1 MIKMELTIVVPA
13 YNEESSIKG
22 TIRNIKKYVP
32 KSPIIVVD
40 DGSKDRTKDIAKREK
55 VRVISHNPN
64 RGYGAALIT
73 GMLAAKT
80 KYIAFLD
87 ADMTYN
93 PRYIPIMLSYL
104 KKFDLDCVWGNRF
117 GGTKNKMPLVRKI
130 GNKVLSLIFWM
141 VTNKNIHDSS
151 SGQRVLKRES
161 IKRLDIQTLPND
173 LDFITALSKRTVS
186 RKLKFK
192 VIPINY
198 EKREGSS
205 KLSIL
210 KHGFKMIRNI
220 ILEK

>member
-1 MIKMELTIVVPA
+1 MVIPA
-13 YNEESSIKG
+13 YNEEASIKD
-22 TIRNIKKYVP
+22 TINKIRRYVSNC
-32 KSPIIVVD
+32 KIVVVD
-40 DGSKDRTKDIAKREK
+40 DGSNDRTKDIAKRGGVK
-55 VRVISHNPN
+55 VISHSTNK
-64 RGYGAALIT
+64 GYGAALKT

-93 PRYIPIMLSYL
+93 PKYLPIMLGHL
-104 KKFDLDCVWGNRF
+104 KKYNLDCIWGNRF
-117 GGTKNKMPLVRKI
+117 GGTRNRMPFIRKI
-130 GNKVLSLIFWM
+130 GNKVISLIFWL

-151 SGQRVLKRES
+151 SGQRVLKREA
-161 IKRLDIQTLPND
+161 IKRLYIQTLPDD

-205 KLSIL
+205 KLSIV
-210 KHGFKMIRNI
+210 KHGFRMIKNI